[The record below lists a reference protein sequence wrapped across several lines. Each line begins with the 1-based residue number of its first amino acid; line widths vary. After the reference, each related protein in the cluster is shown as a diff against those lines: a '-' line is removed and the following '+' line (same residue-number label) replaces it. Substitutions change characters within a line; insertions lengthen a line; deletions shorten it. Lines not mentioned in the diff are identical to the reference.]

1 MVTVKNI
8 SQRMR
13 SVWTWSLLPVLVLYL
28 APGMR
33 AAHGDLLQEGKQ
45 LMDNLLGDEGD
56 STRLSVDEIGSG
68 LKEALRVGTGNVVT
82 QLGQTG
88 GFNSDP
94 AVHIPLPQSLQ
105 DVHSVLGKVGMDSML
120 DDLELK
126 LNRAA
131 EIATP
136 KAKIL
141 FWDAIGQMTLDDV
154 RAIYQGPD
162 DAATRYFEAKMSGP
176 LAAEMQPI
184 VSDSLA
190 AVDAIALYDQAIS
203 RYQSLPMVP
212 DAKADLTDYVVA
224 EGMDG
229 IFYYLAREE
238 AAIRS
243 DPAKRTTELL
253 EKVFGAGQ

>member
-1 MVTVKNI
+1 
-8 SQRMR
+8 
-13 SVWTWSLLPVLVLYL
+13 
-28 APGMR
+28 
-33 AAHGDLLQEGKQ
+33 
-45 LMDNLLGDEGD
+45 
-56 STRLSVDEIGSG
+56 
-68 LKEALRVGTGNVVT
+68 
-82 QLGQTG
+82 
-88 GFNSDP
+88 
-94 AVHIPLPQSLQ
+94 
-105 DVHSVLGKVGMDSML
+105 MDSML

-141 FWDAIGQMTLDDV
+141 FWDAIGQMTLEDV

-162 DAATRYFEAKMSGP
+162 DAATRYFEAKMSEP

-190 AVDAIALYDQAIS
+190 EVDAIALYDQAIS

-243 DPAKRTTELL
+243 NPAKRTTELL
-253 EKVFGAGQ
+253 EKVFGASQ